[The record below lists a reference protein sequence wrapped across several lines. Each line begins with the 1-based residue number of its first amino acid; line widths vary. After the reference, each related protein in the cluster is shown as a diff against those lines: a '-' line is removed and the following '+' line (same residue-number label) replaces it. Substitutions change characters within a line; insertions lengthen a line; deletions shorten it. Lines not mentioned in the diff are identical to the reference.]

1 MIFFCFA
8 VGLTTIGSWSLGI
21 WQELWTLTSLKTF
34 RTSSGKCSA
43 HRKLFKSKN
52 FPNDAQI
59 INTSLLIKSVDFIFR
74 YLHSPVLFDR
84 PEIGQVKFDVRYV
97 LLLKSVSP
105 LKVYA
110 YDRFWLRFAN
120 HSVRKLLIC
129 FATRKFF
136 AQNFVFVCI
145 LHWLNNQT
153 A

>member
-1 MIFFCFA
+1 M
-8 VGLTTIGSWSLGI
+8 
-21 WQELWTLTSLKTF
+21 
-34 RTSSGKCSA
+34 
-43 HRKLFKSKN
+43 FKSKN
-52 FPNDAQI
+52 FLNDAQI
-59 INTSLLIKSVDFIFR
+59 IITSLLSESIDFIFR

-129 FATRKFF
+129 IATRIFL
-136 AQNFVFVCI
+136 ARNVLFVGVPFS
-145 LHWLNNQT
+145 NQYGLT
-153 A
+153 KTTQKV

>member
-1 MIFFCFA
+1 M
-8 VGLTTIGSWSLGI
+8 
-21 WQELWTLTSLKTF
+21 
-34 RTSSGKCSA
+34 
-43 HRKLFKSKN
+43 FKSKIYLN
-52 FPNDAQI
+52 AAQI
-59 INTSLLIKSVDFIFR
+59 IITSLLSASNDFIFR

-129 FATRKFF
+129 IATRKFF
-136 AQNFVFVCI
+136 AQNFVFVGRFVGFFQPT
-145 LHWLNNQT
+145 WFNNQT
-153 A
+153 PQ